1 MWSCLGY
8 YQMANKGARRSLPLT
23 KFTSPQGARSS
34 SQSSAHNCSKFRPG
48 TGGRSTSTSLVWRPK
63 MPATSASMVW
73 RPKVPATWE
82 KRYCEEEGFIPWEQ
96 ILKTHS
102 LKESVYKKIFDWDAS
117 ANEEEFVKAKARF
130 WFQINEIAFEPL
142 NSEEYADIYN
152 DNVDWNQ
159 EIDLDLY
166 SALDRARYA
175 NDDVIEGDHND
186 GEDGKPKWLT
196 GDYLY
201 YKDMLVKPPTEGWGS
216 EFDD

>member
-1 MWSCLGY
+1 MWVFVCHYSS
-8 YQMANKGARRSLPLT
+8 RPT
-23 KFTSPQGARSS
+23 KIST
-34 SQSSAHNCSKFRPG
+34 
-48 TGGRSTSTSLVWRPK
+48 TGGPSASTSLVWRPK
-63 MPATSASMVW
+63 MPATSTSTVW

-82 KRYCEEEGFIPWEQ
+82 KRYCEEEGLIPWEQ
-96 ILKTHS
+96 ILKTRS

-130 WFQINEIAFEPL
+130 WFQINEIACEPL
-142 NSEEYADIYN
+142 NSLEYADIYN

-166 SALDRARYA
+166 LALDRARYE
-175 NDDVIEGDHND
+175 NDDIMEGEQND
-186 GEDGKPKWLT
+186 AEDGKPKWLT

-201 YKDMLVKPPTEGWGS
+201 YKDMPVKPPTKGWGS